1 MAAPLLERIAASR
14 APVRQRTD
22 QGLALQD
29 WVDYFTFG
37 GNTYPLLHTSMQPL
51 DEETLTQTAAAAYNS
66 NGPVFALV
74 LARLQVFSQ
83 ARFQWTRFEGGVPTD
98 LFGTAALRVLER
110 PWPGGTTADLL
121 ARVEVDVSLAGNA
134 YIRKVVRPGQPPR
147 LNRLRPDWV
156 IIVLGSQ
163 EDADHPGEA
172 GDVEVLGYLYQ
183 PGGPGGRGQSVW
195 LDPQECAHV
204 APYPDPDANFLGM
217 SWISPLIRDVQADGA
232 MTEHKRLFMVNGATP
247 NLVIKGLPFT
257 EGKTEAFEKLVAT
270 LEKQHTGLRN
280 AYKTLYL
287 SAGAD
292 ATVVGKDF
300 VQLDFA
306 ATQGKGESRLAAAAG
321 VPPSWVGF
329 SEGLQGSSLNAGNFT
344 AARRRLA
351 DGTAQHWW
359 VNVSASLEPIIADP
373 VNARDAS
380 LWFDTRSVSFLRE
393 DAGDLAKIQAEEA
406 QTIVALVRDGFTP
419 ESAIDAVKNHDW
431 SRLVHSGLVSVQL
444 TRPGE
449 VAPTQPTKALGNGKA
464 PVPVKAG

>member
-1 MAAPLLERIAASR
+1 MGFLERVAANR
-14 APVRQRTD
+14 TPAVRQRTD

-29 WVDYFTFG
+29 WIDYFTFG

-51 DEETLTQTAAAAYNS
+51 DEETLAQTATAAYKS

-74 LARLQVFSQ
+74 LARLQVFCQ
-83 ARFQWTRFEGGVPTD
+83 ARFQWTRYEGGVPTEP
-98 LFGTAALRVLER
+98 FGTDALRVLED

-121 ARVEVDVSLAGNA
+121 ARMEVDVSLAGNS
-134 YIRKVVRPGQPPR
+134 YIRKIMRPGELPR

-156 IIVLGSQ
+156 TIIMGSQ

-183 PGGPGGRGQSVW
+183 PGGPGGRGQSVV
-195 LDPQECAHV
+195 LTPQECAHY
-204 APYPDPDANFLGM
+204 APLPDPDFNFLGM
-217 SWISPLIRDVQADGA
+217 SWITPSLRDVQADGA

-257 EGKTEAFEKLVAT
+257 TGQEEAFEKLVAT

-292 ATVVGKDF
+292 ATVIGSDLS
-300 VQLDFA
+300 QLDFA
-306 ATQGKGESRLAAAAG
+306 ATQGKGESRLAADAG

-329 SEGLQGSSLNAGNFT
+329 SEGLQGSALNAGNFT
-344 AARRRLA
+344 AARRRFA
-351 DGTAQHWW
+351 DGTMQHLWR
-359 VNVSASLEPIIADP
+359 NAAASLQPLVPDP
-373 VNARDAS
+373 VNAAGAR
-380 LWFDTRSVSFLRE
+380 LWFDIRSVSFLRE

-444 TRPGE
+444 TAPGE
-449 VAPTQPTKALGNGKA
+449 VMPTQPTKALGNGKA